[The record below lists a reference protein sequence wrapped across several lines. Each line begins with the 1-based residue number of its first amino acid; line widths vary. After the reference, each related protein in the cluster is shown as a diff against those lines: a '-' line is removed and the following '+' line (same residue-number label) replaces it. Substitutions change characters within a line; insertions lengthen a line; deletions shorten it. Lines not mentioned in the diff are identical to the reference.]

1 MAGIYIHLPFCRSKC
16 RYCDFTTIAH
26 GETHVKSYVERLLRE
41 LDEETTH
48 ASFHTLYLGGGT
60 PSFLSDSD
68 LFLIIRKTIARY
80 GPIEGEITMEVNMED
95 VTLER
100 ARTWRA
106 MGVNRLS
113 VGMQTNH
120 AHLLERIGRRGGNIE
135 EVVAIVREAGFR
147 NFSVDM
153 MLALPGETIDE
164 AVRDAE
170 ILARLEVPHISAY
183 SLILEEGTY
192 FSYLEKKG
200 KLTLPDEDAEREAFH
215 RVRDFLKDAGYHHYE
230 ISSFARPGYE
240 AVHNTSYWTREPYL
254 GFGIGSASFWKS
266 IRYTTTRSLA
276 RYLKGTRQENFV
288 EVEELSRG
296 DAVSEAFILGLRLL
310 DGVDTE
316 KIFRIYPEMR
326 SRFEKIIQKN
336 IQKNLLER
344 HGNVIHLT
352 KRGQDLADLV
362 NVDLMP

>member
-16 RYCDFTTIAH
+16 HYCDFTTIAH
-26 GETHVKSYVERLLRE
+26 GETHVKAYVERLLRE
-41 LDEETTH
+41 LDEETPH

-60 PSFLSDSD
+60 PSVLSDTD
-68 LFLIIRKTIARY
+68 LARIIRKTIARY
-80 GPIEGEITMEVNMED
+80 GPIDGEITMEVNMED

-100 ARTWRA
+100 ARAWWA

-120 AHLLERIGRRGGNIE
+120 AHLLKRIGRHGGNIE

-153 MLALPGETIDE
+153 MLALPGETIVD
-164 AVRDAE
+164 AMRDAE
-170 ILARLEVPHISAY
+170 LLIGLKVPHISAY

-192 FSYLEKKG
+192 FSYLQKKG
-200 KLTLPDEDAEREAFH
+200 RLALPDEDAEREAFH
-215 RVRDFLKDAGYHHYE
+215 NVRDFLKKSGYHHYE
-230 ISSFARPGYE
+230 ISNFALPGYE

-254 GFGIGSASFWKS
+254 GFGIGAASFWKS
-266 IRYTTTRSLA
+266 IRTTTTHSLKQ
-276 RYLKGTRQENFV
+276 YLKGTRRENFV
-288 EVEELSRG
+288 EIEELSRG
-296 DAVSEAFILGLRLL
+296 DAVSETFILGLRLI
-310 DGVDTE
+310 DGVNIE
-316 KIFRIYPEMR
+316 EIFQIYPEMR
-326 SRFEKIIQKN
+326 DRYEQIIQKN
-336 IQKNLLER
+336 IQKDLLER

-362 NVDLMP
+362 NVDLLL

>member
-1 MAGIYIHLPFCRSKC
+1 
-16 RYCDFTTIAH
+16 
-26 GETHVKSYVERLLRE
+26 
-41 LDEETTH
+41 
-48 ASFHTLYLGGGT
+48 
-60 PSFLSDSD
+60 
-68 LFLIIRKTIARY
+68 
-80 GPIEGEITMEVNMED
+80 MEVNMED

-100 ARTWRA
+100 ARRWRA

-170 ILARLEVPHISAY
+170 VLARLEVPHISAY

-240 AVHNTSYWTREPYL
+240 AAHNTSYWTREPYL

-276 RYLKGTRQENFV
+276 QYLKGTRQENFV

-316 KIFRIYPEMR
+316 EIFRIYPEMR
-326 SRFEKIIQKN
+326 SQFEKIIQKN
-336 IQKNLLER
+336 IQKNLLDR